1 MLMSGL
7 QRTADFRSRP
17 HRVFPPVSYPPE
29 RRQHMHRII
38 EQHGLDMTHVTERKG
53 SPQTLVC
60 TKTRESY
67 RRRCDQYRDDI
78 AALKSLAK
86 GAVRIP
92 AASATMLARIEAA
105 SVRASEWTPA

>member
-1 MLMSGL
+1 
-7 QRTADFRSRP
+7 
-17 HRVFPPVSYPPE
+17 
-29 RRQHMHRII
+29 MHRII